1 MNSNRS
7 GTSWGFTRHVA
18 FEILKTFS
26 FSLLVLELSY
36 SLFISIMVAERY
48 NLDLPLALP
57 VMWFTAAG
65 LLSDSLPLALMF
77 ASSLV
82 YGRLVADREIMAAR
96 SFGMSNRKIL
106 LPVLILGVAF
116 TAS

>member
-1 MNSNRS
+1 
-7 GTSWGFTRHVA
+7 
-18 FEILKTFS
+18 
-26 FSLLVLELSY
+26 
-36 SLFISIMVAERY
+36 MVAERY
-48 NLDLPLALP
+48 NLHLPLALP
-57 VMWFTAAG
+57 VMWYTAAG

-106 LPVLILGVAF
+106 LPVLILAVAF
-116 TAS
+116 TASGYFINGDLVALMKDRKSVR